1 MQINLLT
8 IGGAQGA
15 PVSYMGVIEAVDVL
29 TNWLTGFNRFLYDRE
44 IIKTKRITTTPAGK
58 KNQYFKETQLISCC
72 YGLVLNPVQF

>member
-15 PVSYMGVIEAVDVL
+15 SVSYMGVIEAVDVL

-44 IIKTKRITTTPAGK
+44 IIKT
-58 KNQYFKETQLISCC
+58 QKE
-72 YGLVLNPVQF
+72 